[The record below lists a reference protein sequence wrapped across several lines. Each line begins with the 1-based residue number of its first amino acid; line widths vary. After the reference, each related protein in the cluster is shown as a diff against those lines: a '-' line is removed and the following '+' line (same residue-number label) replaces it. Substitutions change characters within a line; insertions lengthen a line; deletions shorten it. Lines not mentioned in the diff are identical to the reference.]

1 MEERKGQ
8 ERKGRGE
15 ERTGERMDDG
25 MGPRPVDDPEAS
37 PTRNRAP
44 APLQCCRQG
53 RGGAVWAQQKKNGL
67 RERQL
72 EGLPALKGPR
82 GTIATH
88 LLSPPARLD
97 YK

>member
-53 RGGAVWAQQKKNGL
+53 RGGAVWAQQQKMVCGKGNLGAASI
-67 RERQL
+67 
-72 EGLPALKGPR
+72 EGAPG
-82 GTIATH
+82 H
-88 LLSPPARLD
+88 NC
-97 YK
+97 